1 MDWID
6 KAIRDL
12 CELPDRSSPED
23 DPEAIVAT
31 PSEIR
36 AAIEAN
42 IPRGINA
49 LQRAAI
55 GGLLAVA
62 SAAYSALEDS
72 ESFDDGK
79 VLVESERVT
88 EMSNALD
95 MLQDLPD
102 DKPGYTLGEPALAEW
117 ALRDLLTP
125 NASFSRGPSGPSAGS
140 DSCTSVAGTEEK
152 YEKPMQD

>member
-42 IPRGINA
+42 LPTR
-49 LQRAAI
+49 
-55 GGLLAVA
+55 
-62 SAAYSALEDS
+62 LE
-72 ESFDDGK
+72 
-79 VLVESERVT
+79 
-88 EMSNALD
+88 N
-95 MLQDLPD
+95 
-102 DKPGYTLGEPALAEW
+102 
-117 ALRDLLTP
+117 
-125 NASFSRGPSGPSAGS
+125 
-140 DSCTSVAGTEEK
+140 
-152 YEKPMQD
+152 